1 MGHAFFLLLA
11 GGQGGTVA
19 HKSDLKLPKLVMTA
33 ASKGYRAMFDEFD
46 TDGSAEI
53 SQAEFVFV
61 QTSAFLN
68 WSTGL
73 IGTHGHGLTL
83 HDFTIGPW
91 GGQWGDTV
99 MQLSAIQ
106 YSQGRKHG
114 SPMFSLMPLQARC
127 GSMWFDAIVP
137 VSCLEEP
144 LQNGSGRHR
153 PPIGHQ

>member
-61 QTSAFLN
+61 QTSAFFELE
-68 WSTGL
+68 
-73 IGTHGHGLTL
+73 HGSYWNPRSWL
-83 HDFTIGPW
+83 DFTW
-91 GGQWGDTV
+91 LYYWTV
-99 MQLSAIQ
+99 GWAVGWYCDAAIS
-106 YSQGRKHG
+106 YSVFPRTKAR
-114 SPMFSLMPLQARC
+114 FSHVL
-127 GSMWFDAIVP
+127 WFDAIVP
-137 VSCLEEP
+137 VSCLEESP
-144 LQNGSGRHR
+144 QNGSGRHR
-153 PPIGHQ
+153 PPTSKCLVAIVNHD